1 MIAVQEQ
8 DKSRGAGPGPAQSAA
23 RVFGVVWGIGGIAA
37 VLVYAAFTL
46 GRYALEALVA
56 GLGPV
61 EWLVLVIN
69 TAFMAWAEGYRGFQQ
84 RFSPRVAARALNLYR
99 DPTLPRLWLA
109 PLFCAG
115 FFGATPRLLRTIWFG
130 TGLILVAIMLFNQ
143 LPQPWRGIL
152 DAGVLV
158 GMIWGTTS
166 LLVAAWTTF
175 GQRREMVPAEV
186 PVATHTEVP
195 SEVPRGMG
203 KSSGL

>member
-8 DKSRGAGPGPAQSAA
+8 DTSRGAGPGPAQTAA
-23 RVFGVVWGIGGIAA
+23 RVFGVLWGIGGIAA
-37 VLVYAAFTL
+37 VLVYAAATL
-46 GRYALEALVA
+46 GRYALEALVD

-61 EWLVLVIN
+61 EWFLLVAN

-84 RFSPRVAARALNLYR
+84 RFSPRVAARALSLYR
-99 DPTLPRLWLA
+99 SPTLPRLLLA

-115 FFGATPRLLRTIWFG
+115 YFSATPRLLRTIWLG
-130 TGLILVAIMLFNQ
+130 TGLIVLAVLLFNQ

-166 LLVAAWTTF
+166 LLAATWTTF
-175 GQRREMVPAEV
+175 RERREMVPAEV
-186 PVATHTEVP
+186 ADAL
-195 SEVPRGMG
+195 PRGVHETT
-203 KSSGL
+203 GL